1 MAVPAEITWL
11 SAQLVDEGDLN
22 EQLRDAI
29 NFLLSPPRCSLYK
42 SADGSLNDLAWGVIG
57 FDTELYDP
65 YTPAAH
71 SGTSSRL
78 TAAETGL
85 YTIFAKIRFG
95 GITSGAMDL
104 DVRKNAAGVQTGGTR
119 LQVDTV
125 GATTGGD
132 EFPSLTFDDQ
142 LNAGDYIEMFGRQSS
157 GAAKAVVSGVGNTTF
172 QFRWTAKL

>member
-1 MAVPAEITWL
+1 MAVPAPGTWL
-11 SAQLVDEGDLN
+11 SAQNVDEGDLN
-22 EQLRDAI
+22 LEVHDAI
-29 NFLLSPPRCSLYK
+29 SFLLNPPRCSLYK
-42 SADGSLNDLAWGVIG
+42 SADGSLADNTWGVIG

-119 LQVDTV
+119 LQVVTV
-125 GATTGGD
+125 GATTVGD
-132 EFPSLTFDDQ
+132 EYPNVTFDDQ
-142 LNAGDYIEMFGRQSS
+142 LNAGDYIEIFGRQAS
-157 GAAKAVVSGVGNTTF
+157 GATKAVVSGVGNTVF